1 LTKHFEL
8 NSFNVFKLYFD
19 SFKGLKKEI
28 WCLALITFI
37 NRAGTM
43 VIPFLSLYLTKSL
56 NFTLNDVGWIMSAFG
71 LGSVVG
77 AWIGGKLCAR
87 FGFYPVMLW
96 SLILSGCMFIG
107 LQFISSFWYLC
118 LGVFILMLIADTF
131 RPASY
136 VAVDTYSENKDKTRS
151 ISLLRLAINLGFS
164 FGPALGGLII
174 AKISYK
180 GLFWADGITCV
191 LAGLFI
197 VLLLNK
203 KESVNQLN
211 LEKKP
216 NLLSPY
222 RDWNYLLFIFIV
234 FLVGFTFLQYFSTIP
249 LYYNKVHHLTEQQ
262 IGWLYAFNGGLIFLI
277 EMPIVKTLEQKNR
290 SIYSILKFSSILL
303 ALSFLLLNWVS
314 WSGILIIGMLF
325 MTVGEVYNFPFL
337 NSYALKSAKKG
348 NLGEYMALFTMAFSL
363 SHIFGHKMGMVLV
376 DKFGFTITWY
386 IMGAILVFAYLLFQ
400 VLQKRDFINNL
411 K

>member
-1 LTKHFEL
+1 MRLIQ
-8 NSFNVFKLYFD
+8 LYTS
-19 SFKGLKKEI
+19 SFKGLSRDV
-28 WCLALITFI
+28 WYLAFITFI

-96 SLILSGCMFIG
+96 SLFLSGCMFIG

-118 LGVFILMLIADTF
+118 LGVFILMLIADAF

-136 VAVDTYSENKDKTRS
+136 VAVDSYSAKEDKTRS

-164 FGPALGGLII
+164 FGPALGGFII
-174 AKISYK
+174 AKISYG
-180 GLFWADGITCV
+180 GLFWVDGVTCM
-191 LAGLFI
+191 LAGLCI
-197 VLLLNK
+197 LLLLK
-203 KESVNQLN
+203 SKDSKNQLSE
-211 LEKKP
+211 EKLSSP
-216 NLLSPY
+216 VSPY

-249 LYYNKVHHLTEQQ
+249 LYYNKVHDLTEQQ
-262 IGWLYAFNGGLIFLI
+262 IGWLYALNGGLIFLI

-314 WSGILIIGMLF
+314 WSGILVIGMLF

-363 SHIFGHKMGMVLV
+363 SHIFGHKTGMLLINA
-376 DKFGFTITWY
+376 FGFTTTWY
-386 IMGAILVFAYLLFQ
+386 IMGALLFLAYVLFQ
-400 VLQKRDFINNL
+400 VLQKRDDQL
-411 K
+411 